1 MNAKRPY
8 AGSERG
14 HGAKATRSAWLMAS
28 LSLGLA
34 VLLVIA
40 LRGAPGG
47 PPAVAFAQP
56 ASATS
61 AINNHLYV
69 PCSVNQCDPARPAV
83 MNNHLHVPCSV
94 GGCGRA
100 AVMNDRLYIPCSVD
114 GCYGSR

>member
-8 AGSERG
+8 AGNERG
-14 HGAKATRSAWLMAS
+14 YGARATRSAWLMAS

-47 PPAVAFAQP
+47 SPVVAFAQP
-56 ASATS
+56 AFGTS

-69 PCSVNQCDPARPAV
+69 PCSVNQCDPARATMV
-83 MNNHLHVPCSV
+83 NNHLYVPCSV

-100 AVMNDRLYIPCSVD
+100 TVMNDRLYIPCSVD
-114 GCYGSR
+114 GCNGSR